1 MALAAQLEHL
11 WDERH
16 ALQDQ
21 LRSEPVGSGMG
32 VLASHGRPW
41 HHVTRDSVQGDHLIS
56 IDDVLSGC
64 SLLLPAVVMWF
75 LRVHMRETER
85 RQNEVLTLRAGETF
99 VGVIEDDEGYCTFIV
114 HDAADGR
121 DDA

>member
-1 MALAAQLEHL
+1 
-11 WDERH
+11 
-16 ALQDQ
+16 
-21 LRSEPVGSGMG
+21 
-32 VLASHGRPW
+32 
-41 HHVTRDSVQGDHLIS
+41 VTRDSVQGDHLIS

-64 SLLLPAVVMWF
+64 SLLLPAVVIWF